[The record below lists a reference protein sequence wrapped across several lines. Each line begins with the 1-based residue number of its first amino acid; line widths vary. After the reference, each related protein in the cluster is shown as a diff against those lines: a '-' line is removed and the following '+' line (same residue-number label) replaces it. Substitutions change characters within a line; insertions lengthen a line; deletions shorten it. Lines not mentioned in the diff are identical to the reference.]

1 MNHHSSRFDLV
12 KHTIHMPGNENAP
25 ETKLAWTSQLRK
37 TLQQA
42 DNAVEA
48 VQKFIACS
56 VSVVRESIV
65 DALNIRLS
73 ARKDDNRSVH
83 LNPDVEWPHAL
94 LPTTCR

>member
-1 MNHHSSRFDLV
+1 
-12 KHTIHMPGNENAP
+12 MPGNENAP

-73 ARKDDNRSVH
+73 ARKDDNRSAH